1 MKAFLL
7 PQHRP
12 DPGALLIF
20 ATGTLLCLGLVMVA
34 SASMDVAQAQFANP
48 FYFFQRHLVYVC
60 IGLLVAFLV
69 WQLPLAMLERLSIH
83 ALMLSLLC
91 LVLVLVP
98 HVGRRINGSIRWL
111 GIGPLTVQ
119 PSELAKL
126 ASVLYLS
133 GYLVRRQDEIR
144 ETWSGLIKAL
154 MVLGVAGFLLMMEP
168 DFGATIVIMLTAAGM
183 LWLAGT
189 GRKQT
194 VASGLFLMGAGVILA
209 FSRSYRVQRM
219 IAYIHPWDHP
229 FYQGYQL
236 TQSLIAFGRGGW
248 TGLGLGN
255 SVQKLFYLPEAHTD
269 FVFAVF
275 AEEFGL
281 VGVTLV
287 VLVFLTLVLS
297 GLYIGY
303 AAEKKGQLFGAY
315 LAYGLS
321 VLIGVQTAMNLG
333 VTAGALPT
341 KGLTLP
347 LVSYGGSSL
356 LVELVMMALILR
368 VHRETQIQPGK
379 ST

>member
-229 FYQGYQL
+229 FDQGYQL

-368 VHRETQIQPGK
+368 VHRETQTQPGK